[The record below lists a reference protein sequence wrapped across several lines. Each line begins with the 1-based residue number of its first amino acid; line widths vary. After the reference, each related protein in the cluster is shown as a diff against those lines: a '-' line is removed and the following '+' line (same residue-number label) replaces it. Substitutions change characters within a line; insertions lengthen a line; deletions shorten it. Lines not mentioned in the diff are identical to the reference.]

1 MIKHKKCNCEVE
13 YWEEIVVQ
21 KDENYDYKNVIYYYC
36 QDCDT
41 DFRVED
47 FETGEEVFYNDY
59 NYKLEYDKS
68 FEISLN

>member
-1 MIKHKKCNCEVE
+1 MIKHKKCDCDDV

-21 KDENYDYKNVIYYYC
+21 NDENYNNKNVIYFHC

-47 FETGEEVFYNDY
+47 FEIGEEVFYNDC
-59 NYKLEYDKS
+59 NYKIKLDELI
-68 FEISLN
+68 FQSLN